1 MWQPDACEPARAGKQ
16 APRQAAQRG
25 RAIADGWPR
34 MTAYLRSIQ
43 VLLWKDLLAEWRSRE
58 AFTAALVFALM
69 VLVVFNFALDLRLD
83 RAEAVAPGVL
93 WTTYLFAG
101 LLAPIDRSA
110 LFLAKLLANTL
121 FVLLV
126 EIVTLPVF
134 SALFGVTFDWPR
146 LALVA
151 LLGALGFCGVGTL
164 FAAMASGTRAREV
177 MLPVLL
183 LPIALPV
190 VIATVKA
197 TAAVTGAGSADDLP
211 WLNLLVAFDAIF
223 IALSFLAF
231 EHVVAD

>member
-1 MWQPDACEPARAGKQ
+1 
-16 APRQAAQRG
+16 
-25 RAIADGWPR
+25 

-83 RAEAVAPGVL
+83 HAEAVAPGVL

-101 LLAPIDRSA
+101 LLALGRGFARERDRGTLEGLLLAPIDRSA